1 MIDTPLYF
9 GRRNR
14 MVKDLAAKGSYSGSA
29 LEAIGRVARHSFLE
43 TGLQERA
50 YMDIPMPILEN
61 QTMSQPSTV
70 ALQSTLLG
78 SVSGKKVL
86 EVGTGCGYQTAVLL
100 EMGAK
105 VFTIERYK
113 SLCRLANVK
122 LKELGYSGFTLFFGD
137 GRNGYAPAAPYDAI
151 LVTCCAPE
159 IPARLLEQL
168 LPGGRMVIPVNCG
181 NAERGCNVKADSVS
195 QKLWVITKTAE
206 NCYEKSEAG
215 ACNFVPML
223 EGTVK

>member
-1 MIDTPLYF
+1 MIDTHLYF

-14 MVKDLAAKGSYSGSA
+14 MVKDLAAKGSYSGSV
-29 LEAIGRVARHSFLE
+29 LEAIGRVARHRFLE

-50 YMDIPMPILEN
+50 YLDIPMPIPEN

-78 SVSGKKVL
+78 SINGKKVL

-105 VFTIERYK
+105 VFTIERYM
-113 SLCRLANVK
+113 SLCRLANMT
-122 LKELGYSGFTLFFGD
+122 LKELGYGGFTLFFGD

-151 LVTCCAPE
+151 LVTCCAAEMPV
-159 IPARLLEQL
+159 RLLDQL
-168 LPGGRMVIPVNCG
+168 SPGGRLVIPMNDNASC
-181 NAERGCNVKADSVS
+181 NAEAVSAS
-195 QKLWVITKTAE
+195 QKLWVITKTADS
-206 NCYEKSEAG
+206 CYTKRDVG
-215 ACNFVPML
+215 ACNFVPMQ